1 LVFVRC
7 LGGVFSVFIV
17 AGIAWPAGGA
27 SSVGRP
33 SATGHSPAIG
43 AVPPAGRAPTS
54 LSSEPAHVPGR
65 LIVGFREGVSP
76 QARGDVHRLVGARE
90 WRALVHPRMELALFD
105 SSADLSRLEAEV
117 RASPDV
123 EFVQPDYIGRGGSA
137 PNDTFYG
144 EQWHLNN
151 GGQSGGTPGADIEAE
166 AGWDIASG
174 SSSVVVA
181 VLDTGI
187 DSDHPEFAG
196 RILTGW
202 DFVNDDAD
210 PEDDYGHGTL
220 VSGLLAANSNNA
232 FSVSGVD
239 HGCMILP
246 IKVLDQFNTGT
257 TSNLIN
263 GLGFAAA
270 SHADVISMSLINYPC
285 GGALEDAL
293 DDAELSGAI
302 LVACAG
308 NGGIGDADVSC
319 PGASTHTMSI
329 GVTTD
334 TDARASYSGTG
345 DALDFVAPGHVVR
358 TVVYDSFDDGFQI
371 FSGCSAATPVAA
383 GIVSILRA
391 LGPELRT
398 PEVRSIL
405 QATAEDLVGAP
416 DEDTPGWDPYM
427 GYGRLNLRAALQYF
441 VGATGAPRVEVRR
454 EGDLRVDT
462 RPNPVRGAASIRF
475 TLPTETWATVSIFD
489 VRGRLV
495 RTLVDG
501 LRGAGGH
508 DVSWDGTDRGGYPSA
523 AGVYFARVAAGGRSA
538 LQKVTLLR

>member
-1 LVFVRC
+1 MVFVRC
-7 LGGVFSVFIV
+7 LGGVFSAFLIT
-17 AGIAWPAGGA
+17 GIAGAAGGA
-27 SSVGRP
+27 SSVGPPR
-33 SATGHSPAIG
+33 SPGQTLSIG
-43 AVPPAGRAPTS
+43 AAPPGAGPAKS

-65 LIVGFREGVSP
+65 LIVVFREGVSL
-76 QARGDVHRLVGARE
+76 QARRDAHRLVAARE
-90 WRALVHPRMELALFD
+90 WRTLVHPRMELALFD
-105 SSADLSRLEAEV
+105 SSADLSRLEAGL
-117 RASPDV
+117 RTDPDV
-123 EFVQPDYIGRGGSA
+123 ELVQPDYLGKGGSA

-151 GGQSGGTPGADIEAE
+151 TGQSGGTPGADIEAE

-174 SSSVVVA
+174 SNSVVVA

-196 RILTGW
+196 RILPGW

-210 PEDDYGHGTL
+210 PEDDFGHGTL
-220 VSGLLAANSNNA
+220 VTGLLAANADNA

-239 HGCMILP
+239 HACMILP
-246 IKVLDQFNTGT
+246 VKVLDQFNSGT
-257 TSNLIN
+257 TSNLIS
-263 GLGFAAA
+263 GLGFAVAG
-270 SHADVISMSLINYPC
+270 HADVISMSLINYPC

-293 DDAELSGAI
+293 SDAELSGAI

-319 PGASTHTMSI
+319 PGASIHSMSI
-329 GVTTD
+329 GVTGD
-334 TDARASYSGTG
+334 NDARASYSGTG

-358 TVVYDSFDDGFQI
+358 SVVYNSFDDGFQI

-398 PEVRSIL
+398 PEVRAIL

-416 DEDTPGWDPYM
+416 EEDTPGWDPFM

-441 VGATGAPRVEVRR
+441 VGATGAPRAEVRG
-454 EGDLRVDT
+454 EGDLRVDA
-462 RPNPVRGAASIRF
+462 RPNPVRGPVTIRF
-475 TLPTETWATVSIFD
+475 TLPAEAWAKVSIFD
-489 VRGRLV
+489 VQGRLV
-495 RTLVDG
+495 RTLLEG

-508 DVSWDGTDRGGYPSA
+508 DVAWDGTDGGGHPTA
-523 AGVYFARVAAGGRSA
+523 PGVYFARVAADGRSA
-538 LQKVTLLR
+538 LQKVTVLR